1 MIMNDDNI
9 FNEMDGIREMIEKKI
24 GKTIIFE
31 WWNFENGKRGSEM
44 GFVMEDGNLMMVEI
58 NILDKAN

>member
-1 MIMNDDNI
+1 MILNDDNI
-9 FNEMDGIREMIEKKI
+9 FKEMDGIREVVEKKI

-31 WWNFENGKRGSEM
+31 WWNDKDMRGSEM

-58 NILDKAN
+58 SIMEKVK

>member
-1 MIMNDDNI
+1 MILNDDNI
-9 FNEMDGIREMIEKKI
+9 FNEMDSIREVMEKKI

-31 WWNFENGKRGSEM
+31 WWNDKDARGSEM

-58 NILDKAN
+58 SIMEKVK